1 VIETFSSPTIP
12 RLVRWVMDR
21 AWRRRAPLVGVL
33 AATLLRTGLDV
44 LKPWP
49 MVLLVDYVLGG
60 RALPGAVNEL
70 VRLLPG
76 APAGSALIGWCVA
89 ATVLL
94 FLASWAVGLA
104 QDYASLSLAQ
114 RMVYDLGGEVLARV
128 ERLSLYFPVRAP
140 SHEPSLSEGRAPRVP
155 DSRRWGLAELVPPRF
170 RAREQ
175 VLTTGP
181 ACSGDLI
188 RRVTTDCACVG
199 NIARDALLP
208 VLSGLVSLGL
218 MGVIMWRL
226 SPSLTA
232 LALVVGPCM
241 ALVFLRYARPMVE
254 LSEKQQE
261 AEARGCGV
269 IEQTLTALPVVQ
281 AFGCEERRDQAY
293 RERNREA
300 LDATLALTRVQLKF
314 KMLMGVVIAAA
325 TAGLIWMG
333 ARQAMAGEAS
343 VGTILLF
350 LSYLASLYVP
360 LQSVIYTSV
369 IIQGASGSAAR
380 VWQVLAAR
388 EEVPIRPGALP
399 LRIVQGRVRFE
410 DVTAGY
416 EHDVAMLRDVS
427 LEARSGEIVAVVGPT
442 GAGKSTLLSLLPRFL
457 DPWKGR
463 VLIDDTDVREVD
475 LKSLRSQI
483 GLVPQEPFLFPQSVA
498 DNIAYG
504 RPGASRSEIEAAARD
519 AGAHEFIQAL
529 PHGYATV
536 LGERG
541 ASLSLGQRQR
551 LSIARALLIRAPIL
565 LFDEPTSALDAE
577 AERSFLNAIDRLAP
591 GRTIFIIAHRLST
604 VRRATRVVVLRE
616 GVVVE
621 SGNPEEVLARDGGM
635 LPLA

>member
-1 VIETFSSPTIP
+1 MRCDGVQPWP
-12 RLVRWVMDR
+12 
-21 AWRRRAPLVGVL
+21 GVL

-49 MVLLVDYVLGG
+49 LVLLVDYVLGG

-89 ATVLL
+89 ATVFL

-128 ERLSLYFPVRAP
+128 QRLSLHFPARIPP
-140 SHEPSLSEGRAPRVP
+140 SDDWRRYGSVLSAKSWVFDNLRVVV
-155 DSRRWGLAELVPPRF
+155 D
-170 RAREQ
+170 
-175 VLTTGP
+175 T
-181 ACSGDLI
+181 GDLI

-232 LALVVGPCM
+232 LALVVAPYM

-254 LSEKQQE
+254 LSEQQQE

-269 IEQTLTALPVVQ
+269 IEQTLTALPVIQ
-281 AFGCEERRDQAY
+281 SFGCEERRDQAF

-314 KMLMGVVIAAA
+314 KMRMGLVIAAA

-333 ARQAMAGEAS
+333 SRQVMEGEAS

-369 IIQGASGSAAR
+369 IIQGASGSAER

-388 EEVPIRPGALP
+388 GEVLEVPNLPGAPP

-410 DVTAGY
+410 NVTAGY
-416 EHDVAMLRDVS
+416 EPDVAMLREVS
-427 LEARSGEIVAVVGPT
+427 LEARPGEILAVVGPT

-463 VLIDDTDVREVD
+463 VLIDDTDVRDVD

-529 PHGYATV
+529 PQGYATV

-591 GRTIFIIAHRLST
+591 GRTIFIIAHRPST
-604 VRRATRVVVLRE
+604 IRRATRVVVLRE

-621 SGNPEEVLARDGGM
+621 SGTPEEVLARAGRT